1 MKRRMLCFLLC
12 GALVLGFL
20 PGPVRAEDQS
30 LERFLE
36 RLAWYEHD
44 YNCTE
49 AARSWPDRASNVL
62 VDMLQVGNG
71 VNLDLYPGGTVQW
84 NWSARDPRGRWS
96 SHFRVPETKVDW
108 ILANVYH
115 VGAQDRAALKATIY
129 GRDDMYY
136 ENGFYYCLLGGIGGG
151 DWARN
156 LQTRPYGNL
165 TLCSYL
171 LYDSITDYYRGQR
184 FAVVAPENGYWTVYY
199 CGGDA
204 PSGTG
209 FLDVAPGA
217 YYEDAVRW
225 AQTAGVTK
233 GLSDYAFGPGRSC
246 TRAQAVTFLWRAMGS
261 PEAGDSAGRFRD
273 VPEGA
278 YYRAAVSWA
287 VEQGVTQGVSA
298 NAFGPGEPCTRA
310 QIVTF
315 LHRAA
320 GAPAVSGSL
329 PFSDVSQGD
338 YYAAAVKWAVQQG
351 ITQGASAGAFQPGE
365 PCTRAEIVTFLGRYR
380 GFDGLEPSAPWL
392 GTWRASDGSTL
403 EVTGFT
409 GFSVTLTARTWTA
422 SGLSQVE
429 NTYTMPLDPGS
440 QTVARRPF
448 VTSDPTRLIAYTLTD
463 GCIVVTPPAGRGP
476 EQYYYR

>member
-315 LHRAA
+315 L
-320 GAPAVSGSL
+320 
-329 PFSDVSQGD
+329 
-338 YYAAAVKWAVQQG
+338 
-351 ITQGASAGAFQPGE
+351 
-365 PCTRAEIVTFLGRYR
+365 GRYR